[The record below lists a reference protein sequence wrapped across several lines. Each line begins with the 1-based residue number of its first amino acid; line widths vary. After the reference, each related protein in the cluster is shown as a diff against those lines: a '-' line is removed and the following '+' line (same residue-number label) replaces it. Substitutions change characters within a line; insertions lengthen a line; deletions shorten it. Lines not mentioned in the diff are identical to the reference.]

1 MISERDVIKVCMPFP
16 NDTSGLA
23 LLKHYY
29 ICNQNNNNNKLLF
42 KCQTQKPN
50 MITKYGRDGFRE
62 KFYPIRSNSLVPFRQ
77 DTVVDKEQV
86 FNLQNT
92 TVPLIYLSQ
101 EKPSNIPI
109 SIYGNVV
116 REISGPRSININKA
130 KFVTLNPGC
139 T

>member
-1 MISERDVIKVCMPFP
+1 MISERDVIKVYMPFP
-16 NDTSGLA
+16 NDISGLA

-29 ICNQNNNNNKLLF
+29 ICNQNINNDKVLF

-50 MITKYGRDGFRE
+50 MITKYGIEGFRE

-92 TVPLIYLSQ
+92 TVPRIYLSQ
-101 EKPSNIPI
+101 EKPSNIPN
-109 SIYGNVV
+109 SIYENVV
-116 REISGPRSININKA
+116 KEISRPRRIDIDKVE
-130 KFVTLNPGC
+130 FVTLNPDC

>member
-1 MISERDVIKVCMPFP
+1 MPFP
-16 NDTSGLA
+16 NDISGLA

-29 ICNQNNNNNKLLF
+29 ICNQNINNDKVLF

-50 MITKYGRDGFRE
+50 MITKYGIEGFRE

-92 TVPLIYLSQ
+92 TVPRIYLSQ
-101 EKPSNIPI
+101 EKPSNIPN
-109 SIYGNVV
+109 SIYENVV
-116 REISGPRSININKA
+116 KEISRPRRIDIDKVE
-130 KFVTLNPGC
+130 FVTLNPDC

>member
-1 MISERDVIKVCMPFP
+1 M
-16 NDTSGLA
+16 
-23 LLKHYY
+23 
-29 ICNQNNNNNKLLF
+29 
-42 KCQTQKPN
+42 
-50 MITKYGRDGFRE
+50 KYGRDRFRE

-109 SIYGNVV
+109 SIYENVV
-116 REISGPRSININKA
+116 REITRPRSINIDKA
-130 KFVTLNPGC
+130 EFVTLNPAC